1 MANKTITHE
10 IKLQKIVIVF
20 LGILSVGVF
29 LNVFAETVGV
39 NKAFAELSYGDK
51 LKIHHS
57 GHISCSG
64 CN

>member
-29 LNVFAETVGV
+29 LNVFSQTIGI
-39 NKAFAELSYGDK
+39 NKAFAELYSYDK
-51 LKIHHS
+51 LKVEHS
-57 GHISCSG
+57 GSISCYG

>member
-29 LNVFAETVGV
+29 LNVFSQTIGI
-39 NKAFAELSYGDK
+39 NKALAELSYGDK
-51 LKIHHS
+51 LKVELS
-57 GHISCSG
+57 GVVRCRG
-64 CN
+64 CM